1 MDLEV
6 REVILA
12 EEMERDKHYP
22 NGWDLLVE
30 LDKARAHIER
40 IDTERAT
47 KGE

>member
-12 EEMERDKHYP
+12 EELERDKHHP
-22 NGWDLLVE
+22 NGRDLSVE
-30 LDKARAHIER
+30 LDKARAHVER
-40 IDTERAT
+40 INTERAT